1 MPRKPVK
8 KSRVRRKSRNVRCPS
23 GCVKKSSIV
32 KRKAS
37 KKKSRKASR
46 KKSRKASRK
55 KSRKASRKKSVKKRK
70 SRKKK
75 KKSSVK
81 RKASRKMSRKR
92 ESRKKKPRR
101 KASRKKFRARGKNQR
116 RKGGEVGRKTTRKLK
131 RAPRL
136 SKLIEQWEYLYQLP
150 KYWSY
155 SAGRWYDRVN
165 DAEKL
170 MAELNTFVAEV
181 GSNPTRDEIKKILI
195 DKHWKAHNEH
205 QKRVNKAKADRALE
219 DARQDGLKKLRDLS
233 RKTVNQYYLQW
244 NTRERKAYDTNRNVL
259 EEEINRLYDARHI
272 LGVSG
277 DATRAEI
284 KTAYLKQ
291 ALMYHPDKWSYERTG
306 MTKKEGIEYFKQI
319 NEANEYLRKYVSMSC
334 AQWVKQLRPYSNIAI
349 LLQID
354 RVRFGTMEQ
363 KWYLMLK
370 DICC

>member
-37 KKKSRKASR
+37 K
-46 KKSRKASRK
+46 K

-334 AQWVKQLRPYSNIAI
+334 TQWVKQLRPYSNIAI